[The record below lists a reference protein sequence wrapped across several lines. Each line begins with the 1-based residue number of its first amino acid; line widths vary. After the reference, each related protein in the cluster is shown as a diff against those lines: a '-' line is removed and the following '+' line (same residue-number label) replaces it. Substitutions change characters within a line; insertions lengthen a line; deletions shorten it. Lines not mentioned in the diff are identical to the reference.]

1 MRYLVIAILFTL
13 PYLNLGVAQGAA
25 SIQVESLRYL
35 PGVAVVIEEI
45 EAEAKADGL
54 SEEAIRAAV
63 EPTLQS
69 SGIRILTPV
78 ERSNTPSQPSLYV
91 RVSTYKAESG
101 LYAYA
106 VTVALKQ
113 LMALAHRPQR
123 TMYASTWEQ
132 GMIGTLGAHGIEQAP
147 KAVEHLI
154 KKFVNDFLAANS
166 REAVIEEK

>member
-13 PYLNLGVAQGAA
+13 PYLNLGGAQGAA
-25 SIQVESLRYL
+25 PIQVESLRYL

-54 SEEAIRAAV
+54 SEEAIRTAV
-63 EPTLQS
+63 EHTLQA

-91 RVSTYKAESG
+91 RVSTYKAESA

-132 GMIGTLGAHGIEQAP
+132 GMMGTLGSHGIEQAP
-147 KAVEHLI
+147 KAVEDLI
-154 KKFVNDFLAANS
+154 KKFANDFLAANP

>member
-25 SIQVESLRYL
+25 PIQVESLRYL
-35 PGVAVVIEEI
+35 LGVAVVIEEI

-54 SEEAIRAAV
+54 SEEAIRTAV
-63 EPTLQS
+63 ELTLQS

-91 RVSTYKAESG
+91 RVSTYKTESS

-113 LMALAHRPQR
+113 LVALAHRPQR
-123 TMYASTWEQ
+123 TMFASTWEQ
-132 GMIGTLGAHGIEQAP
+132 GIIGTSGSHAIKQAP
-147 KAVEHLI
+147 KTVEDLI
-154 KKFVNDFLAANS
+154 KKFANDFLAANPS
-166 REAVIEEK
+166 EAVIEEK